1 MSRPTQ
7 DTARY
12 IYYFLY
18 GTITPYGRAF
28 QLTSNI
34 IYKSTTQ
41 SYNPVFAETN
51 TVWANSRS
59 LAAT

>member
-28 QLTSNI
+28 QLCSNI
-34 IYKSTTQ
+34 IYKSTLQ
-41 SYNPVFAETN
+41 SYNPVTAETI
-51 TVWANSRS
+51 TVWAISRS
-59 LAAT
+59 LATT